1 MNEADNYGRDNARG
15 NYYPP
20 TPHVTSGNPAY
31 AGDAPVQRLRPHVS
45 DREVHQVAAVLLDFR
60 NSPMGE
66 LEMARLI
73 IERLDDTRFG
83 PR

>member
-1 MNEADNYGRDNARG
+1 MASVISAIL
-15 NYYPP
+15 
-20 TPHVTSGNPAY
+20 VICSLLA
-31 AGDAPVQRLRPHVS
+31 VQRLRPHVS